1 MGSPPAKYLGLL
13 LEPVN
18 MEKYDYLRFPQ
29 PEQWVVA
36 MHPES
41 PLAQLTRVTPG
52 DLLGTPLILPNRAMV
67 QSELASWFGETFDR
81 QDILFTANLP
91 STSSVLVHQKLACA
105 LIIRGS
111 VSFWDPACLTFR
123 PLQPPLTATCVLA
136 WKRKQP
142 FGAAAERFIQFAKA
156 AFQRREG

>member
-1 MGSPPAKYLGLL
+1 
-13 LEPVN
+13 
-18 MEKYDYLRFPQ
+18 
-29 PEQWVVA
+29 
-36 MHPES
+36 
-41 PLAQLTRVTPG
+41 
-52 DLLGTPLILPNRAMV
+52 MV

-105 LIIRGS
+105 LLIRGS

-123 PLQPPLTATCVLA
+123 PLQPPLTATSVLA

-142 FGAAAERFIQFAKA
+142 FWRSGRAVHPVCEGGLPAKGGGNAFPTCVNSPYLGKTAREPMGSRAVLRGGGWLENLRSLFAKSLSTIKEA
-156 AFQRREG
+156 LLS